1 MKRAGFHTE
10 APMWFRRILFLLLI
24 VITAVFASYYSGP
37 LPYALFYL
45 SLLLPLLSYLYLL
58 YIYNRFRVY
67 QLIEKKTLVK
77 YESVPFRF
85 ILANEDILTYAHI
98 RVTFLDDYSVLEQ
111 VDASRNYTLLS
122 GEREEYAT
130 TLMCR
135 YCGKYRVGID
145 RIVLEDYFRIFRL
158 SYRCPT
164 PMEVHVLPRVLQPE
178 RLSLFSLASE
188 GMRLTN
194 NENSPFP
201 DAETRNYQVGDS
213 PRRIHWKALARQ
225 GELLTR
231 KQLPEPKPELHIF
244 LDLDLPVL
252 EEAEYLPRFDRLAE
266 STLAVANFYLR
277 TKTPCNIYAGTGG
290 LQRFQL
296 HSQKDFDLLYA
307 FFCGNERIS
316 GFSATKLLTAF
327 SYNNITNT
335 KCIIITTAPMPELA
349 AACTTLLDNGNN
361 IAVLCLCK
369 AELHMF
375 SPFISE
381 RFTVLPVDP
390 DRDLL
395 SVLESF

>member
-1 MKRAGFHTE
+1 
-10 APMWFRRILFLLLI
+10 MWLRRILFLSFI
-24 VITAVFASYYSGP
+24 IITAVFASFYSGP

-45 SLLLPLLSYLYLL
+45 SLLLPLVSYLYLL

-67 QLIEKKTLVK
+67 QLIDKKTLVK

-98 RVTFLDDYSVLEQ
+98 RVTFLDDYSSLAQ
-111 VDASRNYTLLS
+111 VDASRSYTLLS
-122 GEREEYAT
+122 GEREEYST
-130 TLMCR
+130 TLLCR
-135 YCGKYRVGID
+135 YCGSYRVGID

-158 SYRCPT
+158 SYRCQT

-178 RLSLFSLASE
+178 RLSLFPSVSE
-188 GMRLTN
+188 GLQLTN
-194 NENSPFP
+194 NQNSPFP
-201 DAETRNYQVGDS
+201 DAETRNYQLGDS
-213 PRRIHWKALARQ
+213 PRLIHWKALARQ

-231 KQLPEPKPELHIF
+231 KQLPEPKPEQHIF

-252 EEAEYLPRFDRLAE
+252 DTAAYLPRFDLLAE
-266 STLAVANFYLR
+266 STLAIADYYLR
-277 TKTPCNIYAGTGG
+277 TKTPCLVYAGTGG
-290 LQRFQL
+290 QQRFPV
-296 HSQKDFDLLYA
+296 HSRKDFDLLYA
-307 FFCGNERIS
+307 FFCETERIS
-316 GFSATKLLTAF
+316 GLSVSKLLTGF

-335 KCIIITTAPMPELA
+335 KCILITTEPKPELA
-349 AACTTLLDNGNN
+349 AACATLLENGNH

-369 AELHMF
+369 TELHSF

-395 SVLESF
+395 STLESF

>member
-1 MKRAGFHTE
+1 
-10 APMWFRRILFLLLI
+10 MWLRRILFLLLI
-24 VITAVFASYYSGP
+24 IITAVFASFYGGP

-77 YESVPFRF
+77 YESVPFQF
-85 ILANEDILTYAHI
+85 ILANEDFLTYAHI
-98 RVTFLDDYSVLEQ
+98 RVTFLDDYSSLEQ
-111 VDASRNYTLLS
+111 VDASHSYTLLP
-122 GEREEYAT
+122 GDREEYAT

-135 YCGKYRVGID
+135 YCGNYKVGID

-178 RLSLFSLASE
+178 RLSLFSSTAE
-188 GMRLTN
+188 GLRLTN
-194 NENSPFP
+194 NQNSPFP
-201 DAETRNYQVGDS
+201 DAETRSYRLGDS
-213 PRRIHWKALARQ
+213 PRMIHWKAFARQ

-231 KQLPEPKPELHIF
+231 KQLPEPKPEQHIF

-252 EEAEYLPRFDRLAE
+252 DEAEYLPRFDILAE
-266 STLAVANFYLR
+266 STLAIADFYLR
-277 TKTPCNIYAGTGG
+277 TKAPCNVYAGTGE

-296 HSQKDFDLLYA
+296 HSQRDFDLLYA

-316 GFSATKLLTAF
+316 GLSATKLLTGF
-327 SYNNITNT
+327 SYNDITNT
-335 KCIIITTAPMPELA
+335 KCIIITTDPKPELA
-349 AACTTLLDNGNN
+349 AACTTLLDNGNH

-369 AELHMF
+369 TELHAF

-390 DRDLL
+390 ERELL
-395 SVLESF
+395 SALESI

>member
-1 MKRAGFHTE
+1 
-10 APMWFRRILFLLLI
+10 MWFRRILFFLLI
-24 VITAVFASYYSGP
+24 IITGVFASFYSGP

-67 QLIEKKTLVK
+67 QLLEKKTLVK
-77 YESVPFRF
+77 YEAVPFQF
-85 ILANEDILTYAHI
+85 ILANEDLLTYAHI
-98 RVTFLDDYSVLEQ
+98 RVTFLDDYSTLEK
-111 VDASRNYTLLS
+111 VDASRSYTLLS

-158 SYRCPT
+158 SYHCPT

-178 RLSLFSLASE
+178 RLSLFSSAAE
-188 GMRLTN
+188 GIRLTN
-194 NENSPFP
+194 NQNSPFP
-201 DAETRNYQVGDS
+201 DAETRNYHLGDA
-213 PRRIHWKALARQ
+213 PRLIHWKAFARQ

-231 KQLPEPKPELHIF
+231 KQLPEPKPEQHIF
-244 LDLDLPVL
+244 LDLNLPTL
-252 EEAEYLPRFDRLAE
+252 NEAEYIPRFDLLAE
-266 STLAVANFYLR
+266 STLAIADFYLR
-277 TKTPCNIYAGTGG
+277 TKTPCNVYAGTGG

-316 GFSATKLLTAF
+316 GLSATKLLTGF
-327 SYNNITNT
+327 SYNDITNT
-335 KCIIITTAPMPELA
+335 KCIIITTDPKPELA
-349 AACTTLLDNGNN
+349 AACMTLLSNGNH

-369 AELHMF
+369 TELHAF
-375 SPFISE
+375 SSFISE
-381 RFTVLPVDP
+381 RFAVFPVDP

-395 SVLESF
+395 STLENF

>member
-1 MKRAGFHTE
+1 
-10 APMWFRRILFLLLI
+10 MWLRRVLFLSFI
-24 VITAVFASYYSGP
+24 IITAVFASYYSGP

-45 SLLLPLLSYLYLL
+45 ALLLPLTSFLYLV

-98 RVTFLDDYSVLEQ
+98 RVTFLDDYSTLEQ
-111 VDASRNYTLLS
+111 VDASRSYTLLP

-135 YCGKYRVGID
+135 YCGNYTVGID

-178 RLSLFSLASE
+178 RLSLFSSTAE
-188 GMRLTN
+188 GLRLTN
-194 NENSPFP
+194 NRNSPFP
-201 DAETRNYQVGDS
+201 DAETRIYQPGDS
-213 PRRIHWKALARQ
+213 PRLIHWKAFARQ
-225 GELLTR
+225 NELLTR
-231 KQLPEPKPELHIF
+231 KQLPDPKPEQHIF
-244 LDLDLPVL
+244 LDLDLPAQN
-252 EEAEYLPRFDRLAE
+252 EAEYLSRFDLLAE
-266 STLAVANFYLR
+266 STLAIADYYLR
-277 TKTPCNIYAGTGG
+277 TKTPCNIYTDTGG
-290 LQRFQL
+290 QQRFPL
-296 HSQKDFDLLYA
+296 HSRKDFDLLYA
-307 FFCGNERIS
+307 FFCGNERIF
-316 GFSATKLLTAF
+316 GLSATGLLTRF
-327 SYNNITNT
+327 SFNDITNT
-335 KCIIITTAPMPELA
+335 KCIIITTDPKPELA
-349 AACTTLLDNGNN
+349 AACAPLLNNGNH

-369 AELHMF
+369 TQLHAF
-375 SPFISE
+375 TPFISE

>member
-1 MKRAGFHTE
+1 
-10 APMWFRRILFLLLI
+10 MWLRRILFLLLI
-24 VITAVFASYYSGP
+24 IITAVFASFYSGP

-45 SLLLPLLSYLYLL
+45 ALLLPLLSYLYLL

-98 RVTFLDDYSVLEQ
+98 RVTFLDDYSSLEQ
-111 VDASRNYTLLS
+111 VDASRSYTLLS
-122 GEREEYAT
+122 GEREEYST

-135 YCGKYRVGID
+135 YCGYYQVGID

-178 RLSLFSLASE
+178 RLSLFPSTTE

-194 NENSPFP
+194 NQNSPYP
-201 DAETRNYQVGDS
+201 DAETRNYEFGDS
-213 PRRIHWKALARQ
+213 PRLIHWKAFARQ
-225 GELLTR
+225 NELLTR

-244 LDLDLPVL
+244 LDLNLPVL
-252 EEAEYLPRFDRLAE
+252 NEAEYLPRFDLLAE
-266 STLAVANFYLR
+266 TTLAIANFYLR
-277 TKTPCNIYAGTGG
+277 AKTPCNIYADTGG
-290 LQRFQL
+290 LQQFQL
-296 HSQKDFDLLYA
+296 HSQQDFDLLYA
-307 FFCGNERIS
+307 FFCDNRQIS
-316 GFSATKLLTAF
+316 GLSATELLTGF

-335 KCIIITTAPMPELA
+335 KCIIITTSPTPELA
-349 AACTTLLDNGNN
+349 AACTALLDNGNS
-361 IAVLCLCK
+361 IAVLCLGK
-369 AELHMF
+369 TELHSF

-381 RFTVLPVDP
+381 RFTVLPVDS

>member
-1 MKRAGFHTE
+1 
-10 APMWFRRILFLLLI
+10 MWLRRFLFLLFIIL
-24 VITAVFASYYSGP
+24 TAVFASFYGGP

-67 QLIEKKTLVK
+67 QLIDKKTLVK

-85 ILANEDILTYAHI
+85 ILANEDYLTYAHI
-98 RVTFLDDYSVLEQ
+98 RVTFLDDYSSLEQ
-111 VDASRNYTLLS
+111 VDASRGYTLLP
-122 GEREEYAT
+122 GEREEHAT

-135 YCGKYRVGID
+135 YCGNYRVGID

-178 RLSLFSLASE
+178 RLSLFSSATE
-188 GMRLTN
+188 GLRLTN
-194 NENSPFP
+194 NQNSPFP
-201 DAETRNYQVGDS
+201 DAETRSYQLGDS
-213 PRRIHWKALARQ
+213 PRMIHWKAVARQ

-231 KQLPEPKPELHIF
+231 KQLPEPKPEQHIF
-244 LDLDLPVL
+244 LDLDLPAL
-252 EEAEYLPRFDRLAE
+252 DADTYLPRFDRLAE
-266 STLAVANFYLR
+266 STLAIADYYLR
-277 TKTPCNIYAGTGG
+277 TKTPCNVYAGTGG
-290 LQRFQL
+290 QQRFPV

-307 FFCGNERIS
+307 FFCSNERIS
-316 GFSATKLLTAF
+316 GSSAAELLTAF
-327 SYNNITNT
+327 SYNDITNT
-335 KCIIITTAPMPELA
+335 KCIIITTDPKPELA
-349 AACTTLLDNGNN
+349 VACATLLDNGNH

-369 AELHMF
+369 AELHDF

-395 SVLESF
+395 TVLESF